1 MEKQEY
7 NKNLLQGDK
16 VDEWDNLVQLVGVN
30 VNSALSK
37 STNDQYNFWWKKFL
51 EFCAKF
57 EREPSPFCV
66 LTAVA
71 FFSWL
76 AEQSNGVGGVD
87 QARAALKHYHNKNF
101 PGLSCPMDNVQVSS
115 VLKGIKRR
123 FAKPVEKKKPLA
135 PQDFSKLLSFIVGE
149 DLSLLKM
156 VDLRFAA
163 QVSLMYCTF
172 SRFEES
178 VGLHVH
184 HVVEE
189 DGSFLVNFPKGKQYQ
204 FGEARTSVMLSQPQ
218 LPINPVVVLKHYLAR
233 LGTFSEAKWLFPTL
247 KCVGKNVVV
256 VDKPVSYDCAL
267 KQFKHFAKEA
277 GISGCPG
284 DYGFH

>member
-1 MEKQEY
+1 MSFMQMAKLRRLTKAKEAVVQNSRLDEEESSVISCTKSDFGSKPVTVQPNVAVVSKPTNVEVGPAKVEKQEY

-57 EREPSPFCV
+57 ERESSPFCV

-101 PGLSCPMDNVQVSS
+101 PGLSCPTDNVQVSS

-149 DLSLLKM
+149 DFSLLKM

-189 DGSFLVNFPKGKQYQ
+189 DGF
-204 FGEARTSVMLSQPQ
+204 SQ
-218 LPINPVVVLKHYLAR
+218 
-233 LGTFSEAKWLFPTL
+233 FSE
-247 KCVGKNVVV
+247 G
-256 VDKPVSYDCAL
+256 
-267 KQFKHFAKEA
+267 
-277 GISGCPG
+277 
-284 DYGFH
+284 